1 MTASTKHCIDLKK
14 HLNIGY
20 LGEVWRLENWIRLLS
35 SIIVVFLKSFG
46 MARLPYESIF
56 LKKSRSQ
63 EHSVMKSLCTCT
75 GVCREDTKG
84 RRLAFLPSL
93 LRQLYTLKQYIIYT
107 CLPSW
112 PVVATI
118 VASWY
123 ILEVQSQH
131 VGPGENDEAEAHA
144 WRWFYVLSY
153 SHTNQTRYI

>member
-1 MTASTKHCIDLKK
+1 VAAVRKCFFFSKMTASTKHCIDSKNN
-14 HLNIGY
+14 LNIGY
-20 LGEVWRLENWIRLLS
+20 LEEVSRLENRIKLLS

-46 MARLPYESIF
+46 MAGCLLSPFF

-107 CLPSW
+107 CLPSCLW
-112 PVVATI
+112 
-118 VASWY
+118 
-123 ILEVQSQH
+123 LQQ
-131 VGPGENDEAEAHA
+131 
-144 WRWFYVLSY
+144 
-153 SHTNQTRYI
+153 